1 VQDSEQEQ
9 RNLIALSD
17 TKSNQIQSTRRS
29 EASEVETRPRS
40 SNSEQ
45 NNISEYQ
52 KHLKK
57 KRTPEVLT
65 LSNSIS
71 EYQKLSTSSEVNT
84 DDLKDQ
90 DYQKL

>member
-1 VQDSEQEQ
+1 M
-9 RNLIALSD
+9 
-17 TKSNQIQSTRRS
+17 
-29 EASEVETRPRS
+29 ETRPRS
-40 SNSEQ
+40 SDSEQ

-57 KRTPEVLT
+57 KHAPEVLT

-71 EYQKLSTSSEVNT
+71 EHQKLSTSSEVNT

>member
-1 VQDSEQEQ
+1 MQDSKQEE
-9 RNLIALSD
+9 RNLITSSD
-17 TKSNQIQSTRRS
+17 TESNQIQITRRS
-29 EASEVETRPRS
+29 EASEVETRSRS
-40 SNSEQ
+40 SDSEQ
-45 NNISEYQ
+45 NSISEYQ

-57 KRTPEVLT
+57 KRAPEVLT

-84 DDLKDQ
+84 DDLKNQ